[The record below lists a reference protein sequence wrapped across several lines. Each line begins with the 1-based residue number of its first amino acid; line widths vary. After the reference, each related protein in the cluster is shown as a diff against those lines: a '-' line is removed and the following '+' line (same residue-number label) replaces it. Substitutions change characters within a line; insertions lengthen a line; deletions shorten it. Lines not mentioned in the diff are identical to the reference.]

1 MREYSVQTDYREVTG
16 VQAIIEMAEEN
27 GGLVT
32 TAQVVGAGIPR
43 ARISDMVKAGE
54 LERVQ
59 RGVYCLADEWEDEF
73 LATQLRFPKGVFS
86 DGTAL
91 YLHGHTDRTPFRLTM
106 TFPRSYSATTVRKAG
121 VEVRTCADDVLGLGL
136 TTVTTLYGNEVRAYD
151 LERTLCDI
159 VRGQRVVDVQ
169 VVNPAMKQY
178 VRSGERDVQKLLGY
192 ARALG
197 VERKI
202 RNYLEVLL

>member
-1 MREYSVQTDYREVTG
+1 MQTIVNL
-16 VQAIIEMAEEN
+16 AESN

-32 TAQVVGAGIPR
+32 TTQVVDAGIPR
-43 ARISDMVKAGE
+43 ARITDMVKAGE
-54 LERVQ
+54 LERIQ
-59 RGVYCLADEWEDEF
+59 RGVYCLADAWEDEF
-73 LATQLRFPKGVFS
+73 LAAQLRFPKGTFS

-91 YLHGHTDRTPFRLTM
+91 YLHGYTDRTPFQLTM
-106 TFPRSYSATTVRKAG
+106 TFPRSYRATKAR
-121 VEVRTCADDVLGLGL
+121 EENIKVRTCADNLLELGL
-136 TTVTTLYGNEVRAYD
+136 TTIMTSYGNEVRAYD

-159 VRGQRVVDVQ
+159 MRGQRVVDVQ
-169 VVNPAMKQY
+169 LVNPAMKQY
-178 VRSGERDVQKLLGY
+178 VRNNNRDIQKLLGY

>member
-1 MREYSVQTDYREVTG
+1 M
-16 VQAIIEMAEEN
+16 QAIVDLAQSN

-32 TAQVVGAGIPR
+32 TAQVVDAGIPR
-43 ARISDMVKAGE
+43 ARISDMVKAGK

-59 RGVYCLADEWEDEF
+59 RGVYCLADAWEDEL

-91 YLHGHTDRTPFRLTM
+91 YLHGYTDRTPFRLTM
-106 TFPRSYSATTVRKAG
+106 TFPRSYRATKAREEG
-121 VEVRTCADDVLGLGL
+121 IEVRTCADDVLGLGL
-136 TTVTTLYGNEVRAYD
+136 TAVKTSYGNEVRAYD

-159 VRGQRVVDVQ
+159 VRGRRVVDAQ
-169 VVNPAMKQY
+169 LVNPAMKQY
-178 VRSGERDVQKLLGY
+178 VRSGTRDIQKLLDY

>member
-1 MREYSVQTDYREVTG
+1 MDNEEVMD
-16 VQAIIEMAEEN
+16 VQAIVDLAESS

-59 RGVYCLADEWEDEF
+59 RGVCCLVDAWEDEF
-73 LATQLRFPKGVFS
+73 LAAQLRFPRGILS
-86 DGTAL
+86 DETAL
-91 YLHGHTDRTPFRLTM
+91 YLHGYTDRAPFQLTM
-106 TFPRSYSATTVRKAG
+106 TFPRSYGATKAREAG
-121 VEVRTCADDVLGLGL
+121 IEVRTCADEVLGLGL
-136 TTVTTLYGNEVRAYD
+136 TTIRTPYGNEVSAYD
-151 LERTLCDI
+151 LERALCDI
-159 VRGQRVVDVQ
+159 VRGRRVVDMQ

-197 VERKI
+197 VEKKI

>member
-1 MREYSVQTDYREVTG
+1 MDNEEVMD
-16 VQAIIEMAEEN
+16 VQAIVNLAESS

-43 ARISDMVKAGE
+43 VRISDMVKAGE

-59 RGVYCLADEWEDEF
+59 RGVYRLVGAWEDEF
-73 LATQLRFPKGVFS
+73 LVAQLRFPRGILS
-86 DGTAL
+86 DETAL
-91 YLHGHTDRTPFRLTM
+91 YLHGYTDRAPFQLTM
-106 TFPRSYSATTVRKAG
+106 TFPRSYGATKAREAG
-121 VEVRTCADDVLGLGL
+121 IEVRTCADEVLGLGL
-136 TTVTTLYGNEVRAYD
+136 TTIRTPYGNEVNAYD
-151 LERTLCDI
+151 LERALCDI
-159 VRGQRVVDVQ
+159 VRGRRVVDMQ

-197 VERKI
+197 VEKKI

>member
-1 MREYSVQTDYREVTG
+1 M
-16 VQAIIEMAEEN
+16 QAIVDLAEAN

-32 TAQVVGAGIPR
+32 TAQVVAAGIPR

-59 RGVYCLADEWEDEF
+59 RGVYCLADALEDEF
-73 LATQLRFPKGVFS
+73 LAAQLRFPKGIFS
-86 DGTAL
+86 DGTSL
-91 YLHGHTDRTPFRLTM
+91 YLHGFTDRTPFELTM
-106 TFPRSYSATTVRKAG
+106 TFPRSYRASKAREAG
-121 VEVRTCADDVLGLGL
+121 IEVRTCADDVLELGL
-136 TTVTTLYGNEVRAYD
+136 IAVSTPYGNAVRAYD
-151 LERTLCDI
+151 LERTLCDV
-159 VRGQRVVDVQ
+159 VRGRRVVDVQ

-178 VRSGERDVQKLLGY
+178 VRSNGKDIQKLLGY

-197 VERKI
+197 VEGKI

>member
-1 MREYSVQTDYREVTG
+1 M
-16 VQAIIEMAEEN
+16 QAIVDLAQEN
-27 GGLVT
+27 GGMVT
-32 TAQVVGAGIPR
+32 TAQVVDAGIPR

-59 RGVYCLADEWEDEF
+59 RGVYCLADAWEDEF

-91 YLHGHTDRTPFRLTM
+91 YLHGYTDRTPFQLTM
-106 TFPRSYSATTVRKAG
+106 TFPRSYRATKAREAG
-121 VEVRTCADDVLGLGL
+121 IEVRTCADEVLDLGLA
-136 TTVTTLYGNEVRAYD
+136 TVKTSYGNEVRAYG

-159 VRGQRVVDVQ
+159 VRGRRVVDVQ

-178 VRSGERDVQKLLGY
+178 VRSGERDVQKLLAY
-192 ARALG
+192 ARELG
-197 VERKI
+197 VEKKI

>member
-1 MREYSVQTDYREVTG
+1 MQSIVDLAQS
-16 VQAIIEMAEEN
+16 N

-32 TAQVVGAGIPR
+32 TAQVVDAGIPR
-43 ARISDMVKAGE
+43 ARISDMVKAGK

-59 RGVYCLADEWEDEF
+59 RGVYCLADAWEDEL

-91 YLHGHTDRTPFRLTM
+91 YLHGYTDRTPFRLTM
-106 TFPRSYSATTVRKAG
+106 TFPRSYRATKAREEG
-121 VEVRTCADDVLGLGL
+121 IEVRTCADDVLGLGL
-136 TTVTTLYGNEVRAYD
+136 TAVKTSYGNEVRAYD

-159 VRGQRVVDVQ
+159 VRGRRVVDAQ
-169 VVNPAMKQY
+169 LVNPAMKQY
-178 VRSGERDVQKLLGY
+178 VRSGTRDIQKLLDY
-192 ARALG
+192 ARDLG

>member
-1 MREYSVQTDYREVTG
+1 MG
-16 VQAIIEMAEEN
+16 VQAIVDLAESS

-32 TAQVVGAGIPR
+32 TAQVVDAGIPR
-43 ARISDMVKAGE
+43 ARISDMVKAGK

-59 RGVYCLADEWEDEF
+59 RGVYRMADAWEDEF
-73 LATQLRFPKGVFS
+73 LAAQLRFPKGILS

-91 YLHGHTDRTPFRLTM
+91 YLHGYADRVPFQLTM
-106 TFPRSYSATTVRKAG
+106 TFPRSYGATKVREAG
-121 VEVRTCADDVLGLGL
+121 IEVRTCADEVLGLGL
-136 TTVTTLYGNEVRAYD
+136 TTVRTPYGNEVSAYD

-159 VRGQRVVDVQ
+159 VRGHRAVDVQ

-178 VRSGERDVQKLLGY
+178 ARSREKDVQKLLGC

-197 VERKI
+197 VEKKI

>member
-1 MREYSVQTDYREVTG
+1 MD
-16 VQAIIEMAEEN
+16 VQAIVDLAESS

-59 RGVYCLADEWEDEF
+59 RGVYRLVDVWEDEF
-73 LATQLRFPKGVFS
+73 LAAQLRFPRGILS
-86 DGTAL
+86 DETAL
-91 YLHGHTDRTPFRLTM
+91 YLHGYTDRAPFQLTM
-106 TFPRSYSATTVRKAG
+106 TFPRSYGATKAREAG
-121 VEVRTCADDVLGLGL
+121 IEVRTCADEVLGLGL
-136 TTVTTLYGNEVRAYD
+136 TTIRTPYGNEVSAYD
-151 LERTLCDI
+151 LERALCDI
-159 VRGQRVVDVQ
+159 VRGRRVVDMQ

-192 ARALG
+192 TRALG
-197 VERKI
+197 VEKKI
-202 RNYLEVLL
+202 RNYLEMLL

>member
-1 MREYSVQTDYREVTG
+1 M
-16 VQAIIEMAEEN
+16 QAIIDLVKAN

-43 ARISDMVKAGE
+43 ARISDMVRAGE

-59 RGVYCLADEWEDEF
+59 RGVYCLADAWEDEF
-73 LATQLRFPKGVFS
+73 LAAQLRFPKGTFS

-91 YLHGHTDRTPFRLTM
+91 FLHGYTDRTPLYLTM
-106 TFPRSYSATTVRKAG
+106 TFPRSYRATKARESG
-121 VEVRTCADDVLGLGL
+121 IEVRTCADEVLGLGL
-136 TTVTTLYGNEVRAYD
+136 TTIRTSYGNDVRAYD
-151 LERTLCDI
+151 LERTLCDM
-159 VRGQRVVDVQ
+159 VRGRHVVDVQ
-169 VVNPAMKQY
+169 VVNPAMRQY
-178 VRSGERDVQKLLGY
+178 VRSGTRDVQKLLGY

-197 VERKI
+197 VEKKI